1 MLVVQPQETTRVRLL
16 KIAIKVA
23 MLGIMAVALSLT
35 YDKCIGCVLCI
46 AIFSAMTMNCI
57 PLMPIVFV
65 LSVVVLLYHSI
76 DYNKATIKVEVPL
89 QDVMYIPTWK
99 DVQEYVHVTPNT
111 HI

>member
-1 MLVVQPQETTRVRLL
+1 MLVAPETHGRLL
-16 KIAIKVA
+16 KIAIKMA
-23 MLGIMAVALSLT
+23 ILGGMTGALMVT
-35 YDKCIGCVLCI
+35 YDKCVGCVLCI

-57 PLMPIVFV
+57 PLMPIVFL
-65 LSVVVLLYHSI
+65 LSVVILLYHSI

-99 DVQEYVHVTPNT
+99 DVQEYVHVMP